1 MEDISFPCPS
11 CGIQLKLPA
20 ASAGITGPCPRCH
33 AEITA
38 PEAPA
43 QPQAPT
49 WPALESPLQAGS
61 KEPKEPLPEF
71 FEDFH
76 GFTDPLEMARHPSLV
91 DPLPPSRPPS
101 SQPPAARGEAAVP
114 AFPEAPPASPASASS
129 PPVETREPEPPAERP
144 RESARRE
151 SAPARKRPAD
161 SGLHVPGADAE
172 PAPAPRR
179 AISLAIFILSC
190 LLCICFAFVAGFL
203 VGVKTP
209 MAVPPPIV
217 VPPPDPPRPGPAT
230 SDIPQPGPP
239 ATGTG
244 VEPGGTGEQP
254 GGTASATDPLP
265 LDGVPEGEPSPE
277 ATLNAF
283 LSAPDWAA
291 RNVWVLNG
299 EELAAD
305 MRLDA
310 ENFGDGP
317 IETTSVEPLRTVGGA
332 HVYLVCTPELPRG
345 FPVAVLPTLDEWLV
359 DWVSFNDFH
368 RDSFKRFT
376 EGPTDRRGTFRLLVK
391 PATNESAESLFSP
404 YVLSPPMP
412 ERQQVAWVR
421 KGTLAEARL
430 QTIFESRAGYSEEDF
445 SNLMKQAGPP
455 LIISLYKGENS
466 QGDHFFQIDEIK
478 GIGWIPELP

>member
-38 PEAPA
+38 PEAPIQSPA
-43 QPQAPT
+43 QPPAPT
-49 WPALESPLQAGS
+49 WPSLESPLGS
-61 KEPKEPLPEF
+61 GSKEPLPEF

-76 GFTDPLEMARHPSLV
+76 GFTDPLEMARHPSVV
-91 DPLPPSRPPS
+91 DPLPPSQARS
-101 SQPPAARGEAAVP
+101 AQPPAAREEAAVP
-114 AFPEAPPASPASASS
+114 AFPEAPPPS
-129 PPVETREPEPPAERP
+129 PPSKTLEPEQTPAPAP
-144 RESARRE
+144 RER
-151 SAPARKRPAD
+151 APARKRPTD
-161 SGLHVPGADAE
+161 SGLRVPGADAE
-172 PAPAPRR
+172 PAPTLRR
-179 AISLAIFILSC
+179 GISIAIFILSC

-217 VPPPDPPRPGPAT
+217 VPPPDPPRPEPAT

-239 ATGTG
+239 ATGNG
-244 VEPGGTGEQP
+244 VEPGGPDEQT
-254 GGTASATDPLP
+254 GGTASAIDPLP
-265 LDGVPEGEPSPE
+265 LDGVPEGVPSPE

-310 ENFGDGP
+310 EAFGDGP

-332 HVYLVCTPELPRG
+332 HVYLVCTPDLPRG